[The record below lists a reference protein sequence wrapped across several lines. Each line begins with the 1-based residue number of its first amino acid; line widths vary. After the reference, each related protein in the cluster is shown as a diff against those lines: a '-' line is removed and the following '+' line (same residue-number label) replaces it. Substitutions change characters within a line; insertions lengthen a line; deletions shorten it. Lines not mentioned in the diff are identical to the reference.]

1 MVTTVIPVPRSDFAV
16 EEEILQTVFNQDG
29 SSPARA
35 VESVIARGMELAESA
50 ENLKR
55 RLSNHAYYIA
65 CAILRFAMNTPHD
78 QQSKLVEFLL
88 LLSKETVPDIQNAGV
103 LKCWEADAVLW
114 TDIPY
119 VIIVWRDYVH
129 GYVPE
134 QITEHVNVGAALAN
148 ERFYAFLAQLSE
160 LGFYKLN
167 ETVSWCYDAVAG
179 TVDFQIGDL
188 REDEIRLLC
197 LWLIYAPNKLRQDA
211 LLRREDRP
219 GPFRPEF
226 WELWKQILV
235 EYQDK
240 FEDNDTQDLIFKAQ
254 AIMAG
259 VENSTKS

>member
-1 MVTTVIPVPRSDFAV
+1 MVLAVIPVPRSDFTV
-16 EEEILQTVFNQDG
+16 EEEILQTLFNQDD

-35 VESVIARGMELAESA
+35 VERIVERGMELAESA
-50 ENLKR
+50 ENPQR
-55 RLSNHAYYIA
+55 RISNHAYYIA
-65 CAILRFAMNTPHD
+65 CGILRFAMSTPHD
-78 QQSKLVEFLL
+78 QQSKLIEFLL
-88 LLSKETVPDIQNAGV
+88 LLSKETAPDTQNAGV
-103 LKCWEADAVLW
+103 LKCLEIDAVLW

-134 QITEHVNVGAALAN
+134 QITEHINIGATLAS

-179 TVDFQIGDL
+179 TVDFPTGDL
-188 REDEIRLLC
+188 GEDEIRLLC

-219 GPFRPEF
+219 APFRPEF
-226 WELWKQILV
+226 WDLWKKILV

-240 FEDNDTQDLIFKAQ
+240 YEDNDTQDLIFRAQ
-254 AIMAG
+254 ASMAS
-259 VENSTKS
+259 VENQ